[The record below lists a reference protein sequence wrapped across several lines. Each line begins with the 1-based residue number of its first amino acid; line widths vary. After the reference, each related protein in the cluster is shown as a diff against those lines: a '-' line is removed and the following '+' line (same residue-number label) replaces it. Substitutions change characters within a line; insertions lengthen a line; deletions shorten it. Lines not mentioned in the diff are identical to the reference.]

1 MRAILNLEA
10 IYKTTA
16 NPGVLL
22 ENATANKKV
31 PVEVVIGLR
40 GNLSN
45 PEPNFDINFPTVSS
59 VLKSEIQTKL
69 DDKDV
74 RQKQALILLS
84 TGGFLS
90 DEGLS
95 QSALTSNLYEKVG
108 DLLGSVF
115 NDDAD
120 KINIGVDLAPAE
132 HTRKRNRRALWRDR
146 NHQSQRTHQHQRKLG
161 VPVGGINESAVVGD
175 VEVQY
180 RVNEDG
186 TMYLRAFNKE
196 NDINYIG
203 QGIGYTQGLGITY
216 EVDFDTFTELVN
228 RIFKG
233 KAALVVQPTEGVP
246 QDSDLLPDFI
256 RIKDARKTKA
266 KKAKTSRMKK
276 IYPRSIRTPSLPT
289 TNHIFSSDPTVVR
302 HYLKTYQRKRLK
314 IIKV

>member
-40 GNLSN
+40 GNLST

-132 HTRKRNRRALWRDR
+132 
-146 NHQSQRTHQHQRKLG
+146 RTPGNETGGRFG
-161 VPVGGINESAVVGD
+161 VTVTTKVSERIN
-175 VEVQY
+175 
-180 RVNEDG
+180 
-186 TMYLRAFNKE
+186 
-196 NDINYIG
+196 I
-203 QGIGYTQGLGITY
+203 
-216 EVDFDTFTELVN
+216 
-228 RIFKG
+228 KG
-233 KAALVVQPTEGVP
+233 NWVFPLAA
-246 QDSDLLPDFI
+246 S
-256 RIKDARKTKA
+256 
-266 KKAKTSRMKK
+266 TSRQWWAM
-276 IYPRSIRTPSLPT
+276 
-289 TNHIFSSDPTVVR
+289 
-302 HYLKTYQRKRLK
+302 
-314 IIKV
+314 